1 MRQVPRLIVITV
13 AIVGAVVML
22 AQTRQLNLRGNRF
35 EPLSWEKLTPQQ
47 KTLISDLLAGSRTNL
62 DGPFNVLLRS
72 PEMGN
77 QAQKLGEYVRF
88 HTSVPTRLNEM
99 AILMTAR
106 WWSSQF
112 EWYAHEPLAKKA
124 GLSASLI
131 DDIHAGKRPA
141 GMQPDETIVYDF
153 CTEMRE
159 HRRVSDTTFAAAK
172 KLLGEKGVVDLAA
185 LMGYYDLVSIILN
198 LDRYPLAA
206 GATLPFPE
214 PK

>member
-1 MRQVPRLIVITV
+1 MRRIFLIGTV
-13 AIVGAVVML
+13 LLVGGVVLL
-22 AQTRQLNLRGNRF
+22 AQQTRQLNLRGNRF
-35 EPLSWEKLTPQQ
+35 EPLTWETLTPEQ
-47 KTLISDLLAGSRTNL
+47 KTLVNDLLSGSRTNL
-62 DGPFNVLLRS
+62 DGPFNALLRS

-99 AILMTAR
+99 AILMTAK

-112 EWYAHEPLAKKA
+112 EWYAHEPLAKNA
-124 GLSASLI
+124 GLSPSII

-141 GMQPDETIVYDF
+141 RMQPDETIVYDF
-153 CTEMRE
+153 CIEMRE
-159 HRRVSDTTFAAAK
+159 QRRVSDATYAAAK

-198 LDRYPLAA
+198 VDRYPLAS

-214 PK
+214 RN